1 MRRAL
6 PLVISEAEEEGL
18 RKLMAEGDKGEYRRS
33 LAIIL
38 RAKGTPNKDVAGT
51 IGVSKR
57 SVERWVKA
65 YRAHGIEGLRGRKR
79 LGRRRIDEAQR
90 RMIAEIVLKEPRAFG
105 YLRNEWSIRL
115 LARHLTEE
123 LGIRISK
130 SLVWL
135 ILKELGIAYK
145 RPKAVVKSPDP
156 EYEEK
161 ARILEEYKNSASDL
175 IKKGLP

>member
-1 MRRAL
+1 M
-6 PLVISEAEEEGL
+6 EHTG
-18 RKLMAEGDKGEYRRS
+18 
-33 LAIIL
+33 
-38 RAKGTPNKDVAGT
+38 
-51 IGVSKR
+51 
-57 SVERWVKA
+57 
-65 YRAHGIEGLRGRKR
+65 
-79 LGRRRIDEAQR
+79 
-90 RMIAEIVLKEPRAFG
+90 
-105 YLRNEWSIRL
+105 RL

-145 RPKAVVKSPDP
+145 RPKAVVESPDP

-175 IKKGLP
+175 LKKGLP